1 MLYSYRSLFSDTI
14 FYLFAFTIFITL
26 VPCRTLQAESAQ
38 RNPLNQIYLHSLI
51 DNLYLYRD
59 IPENLQYAQRIAVR
73 ALQRDPELQG
83 IYWRLARNGW
93 ALSEKEGSSKKRIQ
107 ILKTSIEHGKRALA
121 KNPDSI
127 QAHLWYAISLGKLM
141 LEKGIMQTM
150 MYKNEVRAELEH
162 VLKKDP
168 ENDLALM
175 GLSLWYFHLP
185 SIMGGNQETA
195 FKLINKAMKIDPSFS
210 RIYLIKARMLIK
222 TGQTQR
228 AYSILQTILKM
239 KTASVEANLVE
250 DQLSARKLLN
260 SLI

>member
-1 MLYSYRSLFSDTI
+1 MFSSNRSLFRETI
-14 FYLFAFTIFITL
+14 FYLIVFTIFITM
-26 VPCRTLQAESAQ
+26 VPCGTLQAESVQ
-38 RNPLNQIYLHSLI
+38 SDPFNQIYLHSLI
-51 DNLYLYRD
+51 DDLYLYRD
-59 IPENLQYAQRIAVR
+59 IPENLQYAQRIALK
-73 ALQRDPELQG
+73 ALLHDPELRG
-83 IYWRLARNGW
+83 LYWRLARNGW
-93 ALSEKEGSSKKRIQ
+93 ALSEKEESSKKRIQ

-150 MYKNEVRAELEH
+150 MYKNEVRAELEY

-168 ENDLALM
+168 ENDLALT

-185 SIMGGNQETA
+185 AIMGGNQETA

-222 TGQTQR
+222 TGQMR
-228 AYSILQTILKM
+228 KAYSVLQTILKM